1 MHKPN
6 PAKFYAPMYFQYLKM
21 FHVYLYLELSRFFL
35 PIAKE
40 FGWKTVSEI
49 FERKSARLLRR
60 DYFTFNLE
68 TNYWNSNS
76 DFISCAFYKKTLSTK
91 ALITTL
97 SRYVPHRYT
106 SQASPHRHYGI
117 YLTEESR
124 AIMVTQ
130 ARTNSG
136 LGKKTGYLQ
145 TCYQLVNILVYS
157 TKSMGQKS
165 SNQYHQFK
173 NCPVYQQW
181 RA

>member
-35 PIAKE
+35 PTAKE
-40 FGWKTVSEI
+40 FGRKTFSEI

-76 DFISCAFYKKTLSTK
+76 DFISCAFHEKTLSTK
-91 ALITTL
+91 ALIT
-97 SRYVPHRYT
+97 SQSICST
-106 SQASPHRHYGI
+106 SLHIASIAASPLWNIFDGRVKRHNGHTGSHK
-117 YLTEESR
+117 LR
-124 AIMVTQ
+124 F
-130 ARTNSG
+130 R
-136 LGKKTGYLQ
+136 KKTGYLQ